1 MAAADLNAIRA
12 TVETIALSGFGANV
26 VKQDGNSL
34 ISEGGLII
42 VTESPEADATPLVFN
57 NQAYVPTPGDSFV
70 QCLVSF
76 GSSSYLSHGGTTGS
90 VNNVVGLAVFNAF
103 TPLGIG
109 TGANYTIAKR
119 IRDLYNRVIVS
130 GVYFDAPIGPEVLA
144 SASPEG
150 YFQTQVRV
158 TFEFIEEL

>member
-12 TVETIALSGFGANV
+12 TVEGRLATELAGSPAIPV
-26 VKQDGNSL
+26 VFHNMAF
-34 ISEGGLII
+34 E
-42 VTESPEADATPLVFN
+42 
-57 NQAYVPTPGDSFV
+57 PTPNSSFV

-76 GSSSYLSHGGTTGS
+76 GANEYLSQGLTTNS
-90 VNNVVGLAVFNAF
+90 QNRIVGLVVISIFSAKGVG
-103 TPLGIG
+103 P
-109 TGANYTIAKR
+109 GANFVIGKR

-130 GVYFDAPIGPEVLA
+130 GVYFDAANGPSVLA
-144 SASPEG
+144 TPVPEG